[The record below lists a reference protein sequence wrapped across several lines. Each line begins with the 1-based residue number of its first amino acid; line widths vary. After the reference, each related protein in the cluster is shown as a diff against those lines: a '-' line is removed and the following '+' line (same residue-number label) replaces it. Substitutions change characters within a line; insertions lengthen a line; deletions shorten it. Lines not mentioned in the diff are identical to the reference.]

1 MTETKTESYLDKFGV
16 GTSTPWQEGKAPIV
30 RFVTDDDKVVGMM
43 FGHIQRTY
51 EDRVIN
57 VLVVSGPA
65 GVVVIRGPDVPV
77 YHDKLAQGIADIVKP
92 NGKGITS
99 ILYYPPASGEE
110 EEEAAEELERYA

>member
-51 EDRVIN
+51 EDRVIK

-110 EEEAAEELERYA
+110 EEEAAEELERYT